1 MVTLGGNSQGY
12 DPGTMDSMY
21 AVLVKMI
28 PTIDP
33 PAYQFSKNFDRER
46 FFYLFFSTVIKTLKG
61 YEAIFLRKVL
71 PQYLEHLE
79 KYPDSLLCR
88 FYDVVTLNEPSTG
101 AQVFEFFSSFSLF
114 LFFFF

>member
-1 MVTLGGNSQGY
+1 MGGNSQGY

-46 FFYLFFSTVIKTLKG
+46 FFYLFWQFALVDVVVS
-61 YEAIFLRKVL
+61 VL
-71 PQYLEHLE
+71 SCYFRVAFVYRRDLCTDGLE
-79 KYPDSLLCR
+79 KVSRCC
-88 FYDVVTLNEPSTG
+88 G
-101 AQVFEFFSSFSLF
+101 C
-114 LFFFF
+114 